1 MRKTVPVLLFTSLF
15 ALASGSAFALGDRA
29 KEKKAATGNPTTTQ
43 ATENPSGSGAPNTT
57 KGMSSTP
64 SSTSA
69 NTAAPS
75 STTAATNG
83 STDKKSQVAQND
95 PRCDESK
102 YASRSAMPK
111 ECLDKSGTAASAV
124 SSTQGQSGGASGAS
138 GAGSA
143 GPGGSSASSSSAGGA
158 SK

>member
-29 KEKKAATGNPTTTQ
+29 KEKKSATGNATTTQ
-43 ATENPSGSGAPNTT
+43 ATENPSGSAAP
-57 KGMSSTP
+57 
-64 SSTSA
+64 STSA
-69 NTAAPS
+69 STYGAPS
-75 STTAATNG
+75 GTAAATNG

-111 ECLDKSGTAASAV
+111 ECLDKSGTGASAV
-124 SSTQGQSGGASGAS
+124 SSTQGQSGGGSGAS

-143 GPGGSSASSSSAGGA
+143 GSGGSSASSGSAGGA